1 VKLVVRLVF
10 GGVLVTAVL
19 GAAGPAFASF
29 ASIGPR
35 DSGSQVQVN
44 GHPGE
49 ANDIEVTLVG
59 TTYMITDTAGI
70 IAGPGCSG
78 GGTVVSCPDPMG
90 TVVRVLVA
98 PADGP
103 DRVVLDV
110 ATPGLLIGGPGPD
123 RLVGGSGRDRIIG
136 KGDADRLFGRDGD
149 DRLIGDAGG
158 DVLNGGA
165 GEDHLRG
172 EQGPDRFMA
181 KDGERDSVNGG
192 PGRDRARVDPK
203 DRVRG
208 VEQVIV

>member
-1 VKLVVRLVF
+1 MKAVLRF
-10 GGVLVTAVL
+10 GSGAIVSLAVL
-19 GAAGPAFASF
+19 GAASPASASL

-35 DSGSQVQVN
+35 NSGTQVQVS

-49 ANDIEVTLVG
+49 SNDIEVTLVG
-59 TTYMITDTAGI
+59 TTFMITDTAGI

-123 RLVGGSGRDRIIG
+123 RLFGGPGPDRIIG
-136 KGDADRLFGRDGD
+136 KGDADRLFGEAGD
-149 DRLIGDAGG
+149 DRLVGDAHG
-158 DVLNGGA
+158 DMLNGG
-165 GEDHLRG
+165 GGQDRLRG
-172 EQGPDRFMA
+172 EQGPDRLRA

-192 PGRDRARVDPK
+192 PGRDRARIDPT

-208 VEQVIV
+208 VEQIV